1 MKTIVRTPINDKR
14 RCWAVYVTSALEP
27 GQCTG
32 IVTLRPQ
39 SDHSKPDPVICD
51 TWELGYLYRPQYW
64 GKGYATESCSAAIEG
79 LKKELDGV
87 SSFKGA
93 SLVANTDRGNE
104 ESLKVL
110 KKLGFQ
116 VIEYKK
122 LGGPERFLAGQWRE
136 DGYMILKRDLWL

>member
-1 MKTIVRTPINDKR
+1 MPTNDKR
-14 RCWAVYVTSALEP
+14 RSWAVYLNDALEP
-27 GQCTG
+27 SQCTG

-39 SDHSKPDPVICD
+39 SDPTKPDPDICN

-64 GKGYATESCSAAIEG
+64 GKGYATESCSAAIDS
-79 LKKELDGV
+79 LRKELEEV
-87 SSFKGA
+87 STPGGA
-93 SLVANTDRGNE
+93 SLVANADLGNE

-116 VIEYKK
+116 MVEHRK

-136 DGYMILKRDLWL
+136 DGYLILSRDLRI